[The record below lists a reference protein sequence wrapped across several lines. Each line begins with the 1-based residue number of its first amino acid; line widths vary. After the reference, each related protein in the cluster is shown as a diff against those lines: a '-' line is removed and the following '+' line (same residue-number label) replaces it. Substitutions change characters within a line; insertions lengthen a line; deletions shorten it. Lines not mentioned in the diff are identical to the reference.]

1 MKKADN
7 FDASKWLTEN
17 KITTQ
22 SCLKENEDLAAKI
35 AALPDHHT
43 SKNAEEATLIVGK
56 YAVVRYDE
64 SDESMYVVWDNTVN
78 QDEISSYD
86 DEPEFESTEPYEVA
100 DFLKKNESL
109 NEVERE
115 RFLTD
120 EQKADIIEFM
130 NYGIGALQQ
139 LKQDRM
145 DFGKKMFEKY
155 GTDSYKSIFS
165 SMFSGLTSMIAD
177 TKRNISGIKGG
188 DHDYK

>member
-7 FDASKWLTEN
+7 FDAGKWLVEN

-22 SCLKENEDLAAKI
+22 SN
-35 AALPDHHT
+35 
-43 SKNAEEATLIVGK
+43 
-56 YAVVRYDE
+56 
-64 SDESMYVVWDNTVN
+64 
-78 QDEISSYD
+78 
-86 DEPEFESTEPYEVA
+86 
-100 DFLKKNESL
+100 NESL

-145 DFGKKMFEKY
+145 YFGKKMFEKY

-188 DHDYK
+188 NHDYK